1 MAVET
6 HHKRRRRRIERVAV
20 LALVA
25 FVAILAVTSSGDDGG
40 DRENRPALLD
50 LLSAPG
56 CYVPLIGLTLATLL
70 PVALG
75 GYYAKQRLDAGV
87 RVWQAR
93 AAREEAL
100 AEKQRLQTH
109 DLTPGPDGRELARLV
124 PGPDGR
130 ALLVSPRVAAAAVTR
145 LDPDAAVR
153 PDQTPEQLALA
164 AVLGDALGRAARGG
178 AGQGGRTPDA
188 LLLGAALGRPAI
200 EARVPP
206 TVRVLSAEE
215 SRLLEDGREE

>member
-1 MAVET
+1 MAVEI
-6 HHKRRRRRIERVAV
+6 HRKRHRRKIERVAV
-20 LALVA
+20 LALVV
-25 FVAILAVTSSGDDGG
+25 FVAVLAMTSSGG
-40 DRENRPALLD
+40 DEGAQENGPALLD

-56 CYVPLIGLTLATLL
+56 CYVPLIGLTLVVLF
-70 PVALG
+70 PIALG

-100 AEKQRLQTH
+100 VEKQRLQTH

-124 PGPDGR
+124 HSPDGR
-130 ALLVSPRVAAAAVTR
+130 ALLVSPRVAAAAVTS

-153 PDQTPEQLALA
+153 PDQTSEQLALA
-164 AVLGDALGRAARGG
+164 AVLGDALARAARGS
-178 AGQGGRTPDA
+178 AGHGGRTPDA

>member
-1 MAVET
+1 MTVET
-6 HHKRRRRRIERVAV
+6 HRKGNNGCTSKIVAV
-20 LALVA
+20 LMLTV
-25 FVAILAVTSSGDDGG
+25 FVAGVAVASNRGDQ
-40 DRENRPALLD
+40 ENGPTLLD
-50 LLSAPG
+50 LFSAPG
-56 CYVPLIGLTLATLL
+56 CYVPLIGLTLVVLF
-70 PVALG
+70 PIALG

-124 PGPDGR
+124 HGPDGR
-130 ALLVSPRVAAAAVTR
+130 VSLVNPRVAAAAVTT

-153 PDQTPEQLALA
+153 PDQTSEQLALA

-178 AGQGGRTPDA
+178 VGRGGRSPDA

-215 SRLLEDGREE
+215 SRLLESGREE